1 MLNMQNLISINITI
15 GDRNFKVKI
24 DAKDEPVVINACKRI
39 NEKVAELK
47 ATYGGKDMQDFLSM
61 ALLSLLTADQ
71 APTIEK
77 EEVQNALNQLEELL
91 S

>member
-1 MLNMQNLISINITI
+1 MQNLISINITI

-24 DAKDEPVVINACKRI
+24 DSKDEPVVTDACKRI
-39 NEKVAELK
+39 NEKIAELK

-61 ALLSLLTADQ
+61 ALLSLLTADKDSSSE
-71 APTIEK
+71 T
-77 EEVQNALNQLEELL
+77 EEVQQAMNQLEQLL